1 MLILFCVYPIQAK
14 KEMFCTSCQSLLVLF
29 LLSLAVHGSIGQVY
43 FIVPSE
49 NYSNCTHQQCLTL
62 SQFAAISNNGLETNS
77 SIELILLSGTH
88 TLTESIT
95 VHDHSGNFLMY
106 STTSA
111 AITCGE
117 TSNLS
122 FINVTGYVQIMD
134 LKFIGCGSNRIENV
148 EIFVMNNS
156 RFDGQS
162 KALTALHFVESNSQ
176 IINCTFTSYRNGT
189 YRESLRTLVVLNS
202 SPDFS
207 HTFGSNSATVGG
219 AIIATHSTI
228 HISDSDFSNNS
239 AQAGGAI
246 FAEMGSE
253 ITIMDSRFV
262 NNTFILVNSIG
273 GAVHIEDSTANIG
286 GDSLFSNNQAFA
298 GGAIA
303 FFVGNGTIFDG
314 NLTSNSAVAAGTIYC
329 YNGSA
334 SIKGGHF
341 SKNSAYHSGGVIYS
355 LLSEI
360 TMSGNFYENRAVR
373 GAVLYVEECR
383 VQFESSSSINITD
396 NLAQAYA
403 TMYLAESTGLFT
415 GNITMIN
422 NKGTLVIF
430 NSNVTFVASAN
441 IVFINCHGVE
451 FTLGN
456 VAEGGAITT
465 FQSNIVI
472 NGVSKFYNNFA
483 ETGGAVHLTESTLY
497 VNGQMIITNN
507 TAVINGGGVYL
518 YQSEISCQQRGTL
531 IISDNKA
538 NENGGGIFAV
548 SSTIKVTTRSYFVQ
562 GASLEIINNSAK
574 RGGGIFLQANAKI
587 YVFKTDT
594 FQDVNS
600 TMYLISNSASY
611 GGAVYVDDST
621 NFGTCVVD
629 STSEC
634 FFQVMAL
641 HQFPV
646 FDVTHSISFS
656 GNSAVISGSAIFGGL
671 LDRCTV
677 SPFAEIH
684 NVFDR
689 HYENSIEYL
698 RNTSDAKLDSIS
710 SRPARVC
717 FCVDNLPQCND
728 DYRGRPIKVMKGE
741 TFSLYLVAID
751 HVHRTVDATIQSS
764 LTFTESG
771 LGDGQ
776 LMQRITNQCSS
787 LTFSVSSPHTHEN
800 LTLYAANGPCRDAEL
815 SRITIDIE
823 FVDCSCPLGF
833 QVSRLNTS
841 SCMCECHQQ
850 ITDVTCNITTQSLMK
865 LSSSTAWF
873 SYINSTNIMGY
884 LYYPNCPYDYCT
896 SGNVSVNLNE
906 LNGADMQCAFQRSG
920 KLCGSCQQNFSLSLG
935 SSRCLSCPNYWQVLF
950 VSVTVAGI
958 VAGIALVFFILILN
972 MTVSV
977 GTLNGLIFYANI
989 VAAYRSILL
998 PFSKQNFITVLIS
1011 WLNLDFGFDLCY
1023 FPGMDAYSKTW
1034 LQLTFPLYIA
1044 FLVVMILVL
1053 SSCST
1058 KFANLIGKKNPVATL
1073 ATLVLLSYTKL
1084 LTFVLAALTFGTLE
1098 FPDGS
1103 HVTVWLPDA
1112 TVTFLDGKHI
1122 ALFITA
1128 VMLLLIGMIFTA
1140 LLFSWQWLL
1149 HLQKWK
1155 IFKIVRNTRL
1165 ISFIECYHAPYTPK
1179 HRYWTGLLL
1188 FVRII
1193 LVLSAQINTSNDPRV
1208 ALSTI
1213 VFIMGI
1219 ILFLKGVVG
1228 IRVYKDWPLD
1238 TLEMLFYFNIICLTA
1253 LTVATD
1259 HPASAYMS
1267 VCISFTLL
1275 LIIILYQV
1283 YTYTNVFIKFRESSV
1298 GNRLKELFT
1307 TNLSKE
1313 RVSKDDDVYRSH
1325 ELLDM
1330 IDIDRPKEPTH
1341 SFVDFSTA
1349 DVLTR
1354 EEDLT
1359 IDIP

>member
-1 MLILFCVYPIQAK
+1 
-14 KEMFCTSCQSLLVLF
+14 MFCTTCSCCPSSLVLF
-29 LLSLAVHGSIGQVY
+29 LLSLAVHGSLGQVY
-43 FIVPSE
+43 FIVPNE
-49 NYSNCTHQQCLTL
+49 NYSNCTHQQCMTL
-62 SQFAAISNNGLETNS
+62 SQFAAISNNGLETNLS
-77 SIELILLSGTH
+77 VELILHSGTH
-88 TLTESIT
+88 ALTESIT
-95 VHDHSGNFLMY
+95 VRDYSGNFLMH
-106 STTSA
+106 STTNST
-111 AITCGE
+111 IKCGE

-122 FINVTGYVQIMD
+122 FINVSGYVQIMD
-134 LKFIGCGSNRIENV
+134 LEFLGCGGSRIESV
-148 EIFVMNNS
+148 ETFVVNNS
-156 RFDGQS
+156 RFNGQS

-176 IINCTFTSYRNGT
+176 IINCTFTSYTNGT
-189 YRESLRTLVVLNS
+189 FRESLRTLVVLNS

-219 AIIATHSTI
+219 AIIATRSTI
-228 HISDSDFSNNS
+228 HVSDSDFSDNS

-246 FAEMGSE
+246 FVEMGSE
-253 ITIMDSRFV
+253 VTILDSRFV
-262 NNTFILVNSIG
+262 NNTFMPLNSIG
-273 GAVHIEDSTANIG
+273 GAVHIEDSTASIG
-286 GDSLFSNNQAFA
+286 GHSLFSSNQAFA

-303 FFVGNGTIFDG
+303 FFAANGTIFDG
-314 NLTSNSAVAAGTIYC
+314 NFTSNSAIVAGAIYC
-329 YNGSA
+329 YNDSA

-341 SKNSAYHSGGVIYS
+341 SKNSANHSGGVIYS

-360 TMSGNFYENRAVR
+360 MIGGNFYKNSAVQ
-373 GAVLYVEECR
+373 GAVLYVEECH
-383 VQFESSSSINITD
+383 VQFESSSSVNITD
-396 NLAQAYA
+396 NSAHAYA
-403 TMYLAESTGLFT
+403 TLYLAESTGHFT
-415 GNITMIN
+415 GNITMMN

-430 NSNVTFVASAN
+430 NSNVIFAASAS
-441 IVFINCHGVE
+441 IEFINCHGVQ

-456 VAEGGAITT
+456 VAEGGAITA
-465 FQSNIVI
+465 FQSNVVI
-472 NGVSKFYNNFA
+472 DGEGKFYDNVA

-497 VNGQMIITNN
+497 VNGRMTITNN
-507 TAVINGGGVYL
+507 TALINGGGVYL

-538 NENGGGIFAV
+538 HENGGGIFAV
-548 SSTIKVTTRSYFVQ
+548 SSTTKVTTRSYFVQ
-562 GASLEIINNSAK
+562 GAYLEITNNLAK

-594 FQDVNS
+594 FQYVNS

-621 NFGTCVVD
+621 NFGTCVTD

-641 HQFPV
+641 HQFPA
-646 FDVTHSISFS
+646 FDITRSISFF
-656 GNSAVISGSAIFGGL
+656 GNTALTSGSTVFGGL

-689 HYENSIEYL
+689 HYENSIEYFC
-698 RNTSDAKLDSIS
+698 NTSNAKLDSIS
-710 SRPARVC
+710 SHPVRVC
-717 FCVDNLPQCND
+717 FCVDSLPGCND
-728 DYRGRPIKVMKGE
+728 DYQRRPIKVMKGE
-741 TFSLYLVAID
+741 TFSLFLVAVD
-751 HVHRTVDATIQSS
+751 HVGQTVDATIQSS

-776 LMQRITNQCSS
+776 LMQRVTKQCSK
-787 LTFSVSSPHTHEN
+787 LTFSVSSPHSHEN
-800 LTLYAANGPCRDAEL
+800 LTLYASNGPCRDAEL

-833 QVSRLNTS
+833 QVSRLKTS

-850 ITDVTCNITTQSLMK
+850 ITDVTCDIMTQSLTK
-865 LSSSTAWF
+865 LSSSTSWF
-873 SYINSTNIMGY
+873 SYINSTKVVGY
-884 LYYPNCPYDYCT
+884 LDYPNCPYDYCT
-896 SGNVSVNLNE
+896 SSNVSVNLNE

-935 SSRCLSCPNYWQVLF
+935 SSRCLSCPDYWPLLF
-950 VSVTVAGI
+950 ISITVAGI
-958 VAGIALVFFILILN
+958 VAGLALVAFVLILN

-998 PFSKQNFITVLIS
+998 PFLEQNFITVLIS
-1011 WLNLDFGFDLCY
+1011 WLNLDFGFDSCY

-1034 LQLTFPLYIA
+1034 LQLAFPLYIA
-1044 FLVVMILVL
+1044 FLVVMILIL
-1053 SSCST
+1053 SSYST
-1058 KFANLIGKKNPVATL
+1058 KFSNLIGKKNPVATL
-1073 ATLVLLSYTKL
+1073 ATLILLSYTKL

-1128 VMLLLIGMIFTA
+1128 VMLLSIGMIYTA

-1155 IFKIVRNTRL
+1155 VFKIVRNTRL
-1165 ISFIECYHAPYTPK
+1165 INFIECYNAPYTPK

-1188 FVRII
+1188 LVRII

-1228 IRVYKDWPLD
+1228 IRVYKVWLLD
-1238 TLEMLFYFNIICLTA
+1238 TLEMLFYFNIICFTA

-1259 HPASAYMS
+1259 HPAIAYVS
-1267 VCISFTLL
+1267 VLFSFTLL
-1275 LIIILYQV
+1275 LIVTLYHV
-1283 YTYTNVFIKFRESSV
+1283 YAYTDVFKKFRESSIANTV
-1298 GNRLKELFT
+1298 KGIFT
-1307 TNLSKE
+1307 TNFSKE
-1313 RVSKDDDVYRSH
+1313 TDSKDDDVVSKSH
-1325 ELLDM
+1325 EFLDVL
-1330 IDIDRPKEPTH
+1330 DIDRPKEPTY
-1341 SFVDFSTA
+1341 SFVDFSSA

-1354 EEDLT
+1354 GEDL
-1359 IDIP
+1359 IINMSSE

>member
-1 MLILFCVYPIQAK
+1 
-14 KEMFCTSCQSLLVLF
+14 MFCTTCSCSPSSLI
-29 LLSLAVHGSIGQVY
+29 LLLSSLAVHGSLSQVY
-43 FIVPSE
+43 FIVPNE
-49 NYSNCTHQQCLTL
+49 NYSNCTQQQYLTL
-62 SQFAAISNNGLETNS
+62 SQFAAISNNDLETNS

-88 TLTESIT
+88 TLIESIT
-95 VHDHSGNFLMY
+95 VHDHNGNFLMY
-106 STTSA
+106 STTNA
-111 AITCGE
+111 AIRCGE
-117 TSNLS
+117 TSNLI

-134 LKFIGCGSNRIENV
+134 LEFIGCGGSRIESV
-148 EIFVMNNS
+148 ETFVLSNS

-162 KALTALHFVESNSQ
+162 KALTALHFVESSSQ
-176 IINCTFTSYRNGT
+176 IMNCTFTLYRNGT
-189 YRESLRTLVVLNS
+189 FRESLRTLVVLNS

-207 HTFGSNSATVGG
+207 HTFGSNNATVGG
-219 AIIATHSTI
+219 AIIATHSTV
-228 HISDSDFSNNS
+228 HVSDSDFSDNS

-246 FAEMGSE
+246 FAEIGSE
-253 ITIMDSRFV
+253 ITIIDSHFV
-262 NNTFILVNSIG
+262 NNAFIPINSIG
-273 GAVHIEDSTANIG
+273 GAVHIEDSTASIG

-298 GGAIA
+298 GGAVA

-314 NLTSNSAVAAGTIYC
+314 NFTSNSVIAAGAIYC
-329 YNGSA
+329 YNGSV

-341 SKNSAYHSGGVIYS
+341 SKNAANHSGGVIYS

-360 TMSGNFYENRAVR
+360 KMGGNFYENCAVR

-383 VQFESSSSINITD
+383 VQFESSSSVNITD
-396 NLAQAYA
+396 NSAQAYA
-403 TMYLAESTGLFT
+403 TLYLAESTGVFT
-415 GNITMIN
+415 GNVTMTN
-422 NKGTLVIF
+422 NKGTLVVF
-430 NSNVTFVASAN
+430 NSNVTFAVSAS

-456 VAEGGAITT
+456 VAEGGAITA
-465 FQSNIVI
+465 FQSNVVI
-472 NGVSKFYNNFA
+472 DGESEFYSNFA

-497 VNGQMIITNN
+497 VNCQMIITNN
-507 TAVINGGGVYL
+507 TALINGGGVYL

-548 SSTIKVTTRSYFVQ
+548 SSTTKVTTRSYFVQ
-562 GASLEIINNSAK
+562 GAYLEITNNSAK

-646 FDVTHSISFS
+646 FDVTRSISFS
-656 GNSAVISGSAIFGGL
+656 GNSALISGSAIFGGL

-684 NVFDR
+684 NIFDR

-698 RNTSDAKLDSIS
+698 CNTSDAKLDSITS
-710 SRPARVC
+710 HPARVC
-717 FCVDNLPQCND
+717 FCVDNLPWCNET
-728 DYRGRPIKVMKGE
+728 YHRHPIKVMKGE
-741 TFSLYLVAID
+741 TFSLSLVAVD
-751 HVHRTVDATIQSS
+751 HVGQIVDATIQSS

-776 LMQRITNQCSS
+776 LMQKITKQCSN
-787 LTFSVSSPHTHEN
+787 LNFSVSSPRTHEN
-800 LTLYAANGPCRDAEL
+800 LTLYAANGPCRDAEP

-841 SCMCECHQQ
+841 SCMCECHHQ
-850 ITDVTCNITTQSLMK
+850 ITDVTCDIMTRSLTK

-873 SYINSTNIMGY
+873 SYINSTNFVGY
-884 LYYPNCPYDYCT
+884 LDYPNCPYDYCM

-906 LNGADMQCAFQRSG
+906 PNGADMQCAFQRSG
-920 KLCGSCQQNFSLSLG
+920 KLCGSCRQNFSLSLG
-935 SSRCLSCPNYWQVLF
+935 SSRCLSCPDYWPVFF
-950 VSVTVAGI
+950 VSITVTGILAG
-958 VAGIALVFFILILN
+958 LVLVTFILILN

-989 VAAYRSILL
+989 VAAYKSILL
-998 PFSKQNFITVLIS
+998 PFSEQNFITILIS

-1034 LQLTFPLYIA
+1034 LQLAFPLFIA
-1044 FLVVMILVL
+1044 FLVIMILVL
-1053 SSCST
+1053 SSYST

-1103 HVTVWLPDA
+1103 HATVWLPDA
-1112 TVTFLDGKHI
+1112 TVRFLDGKHI

-1128 VMLLLIGMIFTA
+1128 VMLLLIGMIFTT

-1149 HLQKWK
+1149 YLQKWK

-1165 ISFIECYHAPYTPK
+1165 INFIECYHAPYTPK

-1188 FVRII
+1188 LVRII
-1193 LVLSAQINTSNDPRV
+1193 LVLSAQINTSNDPRI

-1238 TLEMLFYFNIICLTA
+1238 TLEMLFYFNIICFTA

-1259 HPASAYMS
+1259 DPTIAYIS

-1275 LIIILYQV
+1275 LIVILYHV
-1283 YTYTNVFIKFRESSV
+1283 YTYTNVFIKFRESSI
-1298 GNRLKELFT
+1298 GTRLKGINF
-1307 TNLSKE
+1307 SKE
-1313 RVSKDDDVYRSH
+1313 TVSQDDDVVYRSH
-1325 ELLDM
+1325 EFLDM
-1330 IDIDRPKEPTH
+1330 LDIDRPKEPTR

-1349 DVLTR
+1349 DVPTR

-1359 IDIP
+1359 INI